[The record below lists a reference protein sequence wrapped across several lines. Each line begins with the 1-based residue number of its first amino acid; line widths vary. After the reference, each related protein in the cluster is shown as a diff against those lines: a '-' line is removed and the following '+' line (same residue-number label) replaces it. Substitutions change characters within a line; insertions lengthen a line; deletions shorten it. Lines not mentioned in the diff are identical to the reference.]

1 MRGRFWAPLLLT
13 ALLLCGRPAGADDPK
28 QAAEDE
34 QTLKAAKVG
43 TDDKS
48 LLQFFRNRTL
58 DEAGREKLKALV
70 KELGADS
77 FRVREKAFL
86 AIVERGSVALP
97 FLKEALKNGD
107 LEVVRRAE
115 MCIQRIGQHD
125 QNFEVLTAALRRLAA
140 RKPAEAVPTL
150 LDYLPFA
157 DADRLTEEVGNALTA
172 LAVRDGKA
180 DPALA
185 AALTSKDPRLRG
197 AAGEALGR
205 AGIASE
211 KEAVRKLLG
220 DPDAGVR
227 LQVGL
232 ALARASDREAVPVL
246 IDLLAKVPQTQGWQ
260 IEDFLFRLAE
270 GKSPPTRVLTD
281 KEEVRRQCSAEWAGW
296 WARHGKDVD
305 LARAFQGRALLGYT
319 TIVLLDRGE
328 ILEVDARKQV
338 RWKITNVV
346 FPLDVQ
352 YLPGEGGRGDRV
364 LVAEYHINRVTER
377 DLKGKIL
384 WTQQIAA
391 PQMAQRMPNGN
402 TFICSDTRMIEVNQ
416 DGKEVFTYGT
426 ENGDRI
432 MKAVKLTNGQIVAL
446 VSDAGLIN
454 DPRVVRLD
462 AHGKELHS
470 FAVKM
475 RTRLFG
481 GRLDVLPNGRILV
494 PHHLENKVIEYDPS
508 GKIVWEVS
516 VDLPIIATR
525 LPNGNTLVTS
535 MGQNRAVEFTRAG
548 SEVWEYRADTRVT
561 RAVRR

>member
-1 MRGRFWAPLLLT
+1 MRGRFWAPLFLT
-13 ALLLCGRPAGADDPK
+13 ALLLGGRPAGAGDPK
-28 QAAEDE
+28 QAAADE
-34 QTLKAAKVG
+34 QTLKAAKIA

-58 DEAGREKLKALV
+58 DEAGRAKLTALV

-97 FLKEALKNGD
+97 FLTEALKSDD
-107 LEVVRRAE
+107 LEVARRAE
-115 MCIQRIGQHD
+115 VCIQRIGQHD
-125 QNFEVLTAALRRLAA
+125 QNFEVLAAALRRLAA
-140 RKPAEAVPTL
+140 RRPAEAVPTL

-157 DADRLTEEVGNALTA
+157 DADRTTEEVGNALAA

-180 DPALA
+180 DPTLVT
-185 AALTSKDPRLRG
+185 ALTGKDARRRG
-197 AAGEALGR
+197 VAGEALCRTG
-205 AGIASE
+205 AAAE
-211 KEAVRKLLG
+211 KEAVRKLLR

-227 LQVGL
+227 LQVGM
-232 ALARASDREAVPVL
+232 ALARAADRDAVPVL
-246 IDLLAKVPQTQGWQ
+246 IELLAQVPQTQGWQ

-281 KEEVRRQCSAEWAGW
+281 KDDVRRQCSAEWAGW
-296 WARHGKDVD
+296 WTRHGKDVD
-305 LARAFQGRALLGYT
+305 LAQASKEPHLHGYT

-328 ILEVDARKQV
+328 ILEVDARKQI
-338 RWKITNVV
+338 RWKIANVV

-352 YLPGEGGRGDRV
+352 YLPGDRV

-377 DLKGKIL
+377 DLKGMIL
-384 WTQQIAA
+384 WEKRTIA
-391 PQMAQRMPNGN
+391 PQVAQRLPNGN
-402 TFICSDTRMIEVNQ
+402 TFICNDTHMIEVNR
-416 DGKEVFTYGT
+416 DGKQVFTYGT

-432 MKAVKLTNGQIVAL
+432 MKAVKLANGQVVAL

-494 PHHLENKVIEYDPS
+494 PHHLENKVVEYDPN
-508 GKIVWEVS
+508 GKIVWEVA

-535 MGQNRAVEFTRAG
+535 MAQNRAVEFNRAG
-548 SEVWEYRADTRVT
+548 REVWEYRADTRVT